1 MCESVGVA
9 AVKSVTAVSGD
20 DACQWFVMRDLTRP
34 NAKLPAYKLL
44 DGLNIRTFT
53 PMVWKLMLNHGKRER
68 RQLPFIH
75 DLLFV
80 YASRAEL
87 DSVVE
92 TTPMLQ
98 YRYLRGGYKM
108 PMTVRAA
115 DMQRFIH
122 AVGLS
127 SSPQYYRPDEV
138 TPAMR
143 NRRTA
148 VLPSRRSYACHA
160 QPPHPYY
167 RRKPRRLRGQPY
179 NHARLQGETPACG
192 DTHAA
197 RRHGRGRDRIHT
209 VALIP
214 DASCRRMLRA

>member
-1 MCESVGVA
+1 MDAMCESVGVA

-68 RQLPFIH
+68 RRMPFIH

-122 AVGLS
+122 AVGFS

-138 TPAMR
+138 TPSMR
-143 NRRTA
+143 NRRIRIIGGNLDGYEGSLITTRGSK
-148 VLPSRRSYACHA
+148 V
-160 QPPHPYY
+160 
-167 RRKPRRLRGQPY
+167 KRLLVEIPMLL
-179 NHARLQGETPACG
+179 AATVEVETEF
-192 DTHAA
+192 
-197 RRHGRGRDRIHT
+197 IQ
-209 VALIP
+209 L
-214 DASCRRMLRA
+214 L

>member
-1 MCESVGVA
+1 MDAMCESVGVA

-98 YRYLRGGYKM
+98 YRYLRGGYKV

-122 AVGLS
+122 AVRFS

-143 NRRTA
+143 NRRIRIIGGNLDGYEGSLITTRGSK
-148 VLPSRRSYACHA
+148 V
-160 QPPHPYY
+160 
-167 RRKPRRLRGQPY
+167 KRLLVEIPMLL
-179 NHARLQGETPACG
+179 AATVEVETEF
-192 DTHAA
+192 
-197 RRHGRGRDRIHT
+197 IQ
-209 VALIP
+209 L
-214 DASCRRMLRA
+214 L

>member
-1 MCESVGVA
+1 MCESVGVP
-9 AVKSVTAVSGD
+9 AVKSVTAVSGNE
-20 DACQWFVMRDLTRP
+20 ACQWYVMRDLTRP

-68 RQLPFIH
+68 RRMPFIH

-138 TPAMR
+138 TPSMR
-143 NRRTA
+143 NRRIRIIGGNLDGYEGSLITTRGSK
-148 VLPSRRSYACHA
+148 V
-160 QPPHPYY
+160 
-167 RRKPRRLRGQPY
+167 KRLLVEIPMLL
-179 NHARLQGETPACG
+179 AATVEVETEF
-192 DTHAA
+192 
-197 RRHGRGRDRIHT
+197 IQ
-209 VALIP
+209 L
-214 DASCRRMLRA
+214 L

>member
-1 MCESVGVA
+1 MDAMCESSVMPVGSPETV
-9 AVKSVTAVSGD
+9 VTGN

-115 DMQRFIH
+115 DMQRFMH
-122 AVGLS
+122 AVRFS

-138 TPAMR
+138 TPSMR
-143 NRRTA
+143 NRRIRIIGGNLDGYEGSLITTRGSK
-148 VLPSRRSYACHA
+148 V
-160 QPPHPYY
+160 
-167 RRKPRRLRGQPY
+167 KRLLVEIPMLL
-179 NHARLQGETPACG
+179 AATVEVETEF
-192 DTHAA
+192 
-197 RRHGRGRDRIHT
+197 IQ
-209 VALIP
+209 L
-214 DASCRRMLRA
+214 L

>member
-1 MCESVGVA
+1 MCESVGVP

-68 RQLPFIH
+68 RQMPFIH

-98 YRYLRGGYKM
+98 YRYLRGGYKV
-108 PMTVRAA
+108 PMTVRAT

-122 AVGLS
+122 AVGFS

-138 TPAMR
+138 TPSMR
-143 NRRTA
+143 NRRIRIIGGNLDGYEGSLITTRGSK
-148 VLPSRRSYACHA
+148 V
-160 QPPHPYY
+160 
-167 RRKPRRLRGQPY
+167 KRLLVEIPMLL
-179 NHARLQGETPACG
+179 AATVEVETEF
-192 DTHAA
+192 
-197 RRHGRGRDRIHT
+197 IQ
-209 VALIP
+209 L
-214 DASCRRMLRA
+214 L

>member
-1 MCESVGVA
+1 MDAMCESVGVA

-44 DGLNIRTFT
+44 DGMNIRTFT

-80 YASRAEL
+80 YASRSVL

-115 DMQRFIH
+115 DMQRFIR

-143 NRRTA
+143 NRRIRIIGGNLDGYEGSLITTRGSK
-148 VLPSRRSYACHA
+148 V
-160 QPPHPYY
+160 
-167 RRKPRRLRGQPY
+167 KRLLVEIPMLL
-179 NHARLQGETPACG
+179 AATVEVETEF
-192 DTHAA
+192 
-197 RRHGRGRDRIHT
+197 IQ
-209 VALIP
+209 L
-214 DASCRRMLRA
+214 L

>member
-1 MCESVGVA
+1 MCESVGVP

-44 DGLNIRTFT
+44 DGMNIRNFT

-80 YASRAEL
+80 YASRSAL

-98 YRYLRGGYKM
+98 YRYLRGGYKV

-115 DMQRFIH
+115 DMQRFMH
-122 AVGLS
+122 AVRFS

-143 NRRTA
+143 NRRIRIIGGNLDGYEGSLITTRGSK
-148 VLPSRRSYACHA
+148 V
-160 QPPHPYY
+160 
-167 RRKPRRLRGQPY
+167 KRLLVEIPMLL
-179 NHARLQGETPACG
+179 AATVEVETEF
-192 DTHAA
+192 
-197 RRHGRGRDRIHT
+197 IQ
-209 VALIP
+209 L
-214 DASCRRMLRA
+214 L

>member
-1 MCESVGVA
+1 MCESVGVP
-9 AVKSVTAVSGD
+9 AVKSVTAVSGN

-98 YRYLRGGYKM
+98 YRYLRGGYKV

-115 DMQRFIH
+115 DMQRFMH
-122 AVGLS
+122 AVRFS

-143 NRRTA
+143 NRRIRIIGGNLDGYEGSLITTRGSK
-148 VLPSRRSYACHA
+148 V
-160 QPPHPYY
+160 
-167 RRKPRRLRGQPY
+167 KRLLVEIPMLL
-179 NHARLQGETPACG
+179 AATVEVETEF
-192 DTHAA
+192 
-197 RRHGRGRDRIHT
+197 IQ
-209 VALIP
+209 L
-214 DASCRRMLRA
+214 L

>member
-1 MCESVGVA
+1 MCESVGVP

-68 RQLPFIH
+68 RRMPFIH

-122 AVGLS
+122 AVGFS

-143 NRRTA
+143 NRRIRIIGGNLDGYEGSLITTRGSK
-148 VLPSRRSYACHA
+148 V
-160 QPPHPYY
+160 
-167 RRKPRRLRGQPY
+167 KRLLVEIPMLL
-179 NHARLQGETPACG
+179 AATVEVETEF
-192 DTHAA
+192 
-197 RRHGRGRDRIHT
+197 IQ
-209 VALIP
+209 L
-214 DASCRRMLRA
+214 L

>member
-1 MCESVGVA
+1 MCESVGVP

-68 RQLPFIH
+68 RQMPFIH

-80 YASRAEL
+80 YSSRSAL

-138 TPAMR
+138 TPSMR
-143 NRRTA
+143 NRRIRIIGGNLDGYEGSLITTRGSK
-148 VLPSRRSYACHA
+148 V
-160 QPPHPYY
+160 
-167 RRKPRRLRGQPY
+167 KRLLVEIPMLL
-179 NHARLQGETPACG
+179 AATVEVETEF
-192 DTHAA
+192 
-197 RRHGRGRDRIHT
+197 IQ
-209 VALIP
+209 L
-214 DASCRRMLRA
+214 L

>member
-1 MCESVGVA
+1 MCESVGVP
-9 AVKSVTAVSGD
+9 AVKSVTAVSGN

-80 YASRAEL
+80 YASRAAL

-108 PMTVRAA
+108 PMSVRAA
-115 DMQRFIH
+115 PMHRFIH

-143 NRRTA
+143 NRRIRIIGGNLDGYEGSLITTRGSK
-148 VLPSRRSYACHA
+148 V
-160 QPPHPYY
+160 
-167 RRKPRRLRGQPY
+167 KRLLVEIPMLL
-179 NHARLQGETPACG
+179 AATVEVETEF
-192 DTHAA
+192 
-197 RRHGRGRDRIHT
+197 IQ
-209 VALIP
+209 L
-214 DASCRRMLRA
+214 L

>member
-1 MCESVGVA
+1 MDAMCESVGVA

-68 RQLPFIH
+68 RRMPFIH

-80 YASRAEL
+80 YASRAAL

-143 NRRTA
+143 NRRIRIIGGNLDGYEGSLITTRGSK
-148 VLPSRRSYACHA
+148 V
-160 QPPHPYY
+160 
-167 RRKPRRLRGQPY
+167 KRLLVEIPMLL
-179 NHARLQGETPACG
+179 AATVEVETEF
-192 DTHAA
+192 
-197 RRHGRGRDRIHT
+197 IQ
-209 VALIP
+209 L
-214 DASCRRMLRA
+214 L

>member
-1 MCESVGVA
+1 MDAMCESSVMPVGSPETV
-9 AVKSVTAVSGD
+9 VTGNE
-20 DACQWFVMRDLTRP
+20 ACQWFVMRDLTRP
-34 NAKLPAYKLL
+34 NAKQPAYKLL

-68 RQLPFIH
+68 RQMPFIH

-87 DSVVE
+87 DSVVD

-122 AVGLS
+122 AVGFS

-138 TPAMR
+138 TPSMR
-143 NRRTA
+143 NRRIRIIGGNLDGYEGSLITTRGSK
-148 VLPSRRSYACHA
+148 V
-160 QPPHPYY
+160 
-167 RRKPRRLRGQPY
+167 KRLLVEIPMLL
-179 NHARLQGETPACG
+179 AATVEVETEF
-192 DTHAA
+192 
-197 RRHGRGRDRIHT
+197 IQ
-209 VALIP
+209 L
-214 DASCRRMLRA
+214 L

>member
-1 MCESVGVA
+1 MDAMCESVGVA

-68 RQLPFIH
+68 RRMPFIH

-80 YASRAEL
+80 YSSRSAL

-143 NRRTA
+143 NRRIRIIGGNLDGYEGSLITTRGSK
-148 VLPSRRSYACHA
+148 V
-160 QPPHPYY
+160 
-167 RRKPRRLRGQPY
+167 KRLLVEIPMLL
-179 NHARLQGETPACG
+179 AATVEVETEF
-192 DTHAA
+192 
-197 RRHGRGRDRIHT
+197 IQ
-209 VALIP
+209 L
-214 DASCRRMLRA
+214 L

>member
-1 MCESVGVA
+1 MDAMCESVGVP

-143 NRRTA
+143 NRRIRIIGGNLDGYEGSLITTRGSK
-148 VLPSRRSYACHA
+148 V
-160 QPPHPYY
+160 
-167 RRKPRRLRGQPY
+167 KRLLVEIPMLL
-179 NHARLQGETPACG
+179 AATVEVETEF
-192 DTHAA
+192 
-197 RRHGRGRDRIHT
+197 IQ
-209 VALIP
+209 L
-214 DASCRRMLRA
+214 L

>member
-1 MCESVGVA
+1 MCESVGVP

-53 PMVWKLMLNHGKRER
+53 PMVWKLMLNHGKHER
-68 RQLPFIH
+68 RRMPFIH

-138 TPAMR
+138 TPSMR
-143 NRRTA
+143 NRRLRMSGGNLDGHEGSPIPTRGSK
-148 VLPSRRSYACHA
+148 V
-160 QPPHPYY
+160 
-167 RRKPRRLRGQPY
+167 KRLLVEIPMLL
-179 NHARLQGETPACG
+179 AATVEVETEF
-192 DTHAA
+192 
-197 RRHGRGRDRIHT
+197 IQ
-209 VALIP
+209 L
-214 DASCRRMLRA
+214 L

>member
-108 PMTVRAA
+108 PMTVRPS

-143 NRRTA
+143 NRRIRIIGGNLDGYEGSLITTRGSK
-148 VLPSRRSYACHA
+148 V
-160 QPPHPYY
+160 
-167 RRKPRRLRGQPY
+167 KRLLVEIPMLL
-179 NHARLQGETPACG
+179 AATVEVETEF
-192 DTHAA
+192 
-197 RRHGRGRDRIHT
+197 IQ
-209 VALIP
+209 L
-214 DASCRRMLRA
+214 L

>member
-1 MCESVGVA
+1 MCESSVMPVGSPETV
-9 AVKSVTAVSGD
+9 VTGN

-115 DMQRFIH
+115 D
-122 AVGLS
+122 L
-127 SSPQYYRPDEV
+127 P
-138 TPAMR
+138 
-143 NRRTA
+143 A

-179 NHARLQGETPACG
+179 NHARLKSEAPARG

-197 RRHGRGRDRIHT
+197 RRHGRGRNGIHT
-209 VALIP
+209 AALIP
-214 DASCRRMLRA
+214 DASCRRMLQA